1 MRLPSR
7 AAPACLV
14 AILALAGC
22 AGILDFDRAR
32 QVLQPP
38 RPPPLPPL
46 LETRE
51 ALPVPEGLRATSGE
65 LRSVPLQWDPLLT
78 PAVAGYAIE
87 RALAAEGPFTRIA
100 AVAGNAATAFV
111 DGSVGSDGATRFYRI
126 RAFAPTGA
134 LGAEPS
140 AVVAATTASAP
151 APPTGIRAYSYQ
163 PRSVPLAW
171 EPSPDPTVGGYVVE
185 RSPSLRGPFARLAQ
199 LEGRHS
205 TAYVDRGLGDL
216 RVFYYRIAAVNRSGG
231 RGPVS
236 DPIRAVTKPDPL
248 PPAGLRLAGQRL
260 GANRIEWEPNVELD
274 IVAYRVYRLR
284 GGDRALLAELPASA
298 TSAEDGGVAADEPA
312 AYSVVAI
319 DRDGLD
325 SEPAAPLEVVSVGYG
340 LIATARPGGV
350 LLAWDGRAGEGFRGA
365 RVLRHGALRSTLLGF
380 STEGSWLDRDAEPGG
395 SYRYGVV
402 LERPDGSLAPQSSPV
417 EITVPREKTPVR

>member
-1 MRLPSR
+1 MRRPTR
-7 AAPACLV
+7 AALACLV
-14 AILALAGC
+14 GLLAPVGC

-38 RPPPLPPL
+38 RPPSLPPL
-46 LETRE
+46 LETRVE
-51 ALPVPEGLRATSGE
+51 LPAPEGLRATSGE

-78 PAVAGYAIE
+78 PGVAGYAIE
-87 RALAAEGPFTRIA
+87 RALAADGPFTRIA

-111 DGSVGSDGATRFYRI
+111 DVSIDGDDATRFYRV

-134 LGAEPS
+134 LGTEPS

-171 EPSPDPTVGGYVVE
+171 EPSLDPTVGGYVVE

-205 TAYVDRGLGDL
+205 TVYVDRGLGDL

-231 RGPVS
+231 TGPVS

-260 GANRIEWEPNVELD
+260 GANRIEWEPNVEPD

-284 GGDRALLAELPASA
+284 EGDRERLAELPA
-298 TSAEDGGVAADEPA
+298 TSTSTEDGGVAADEPA

-325 SEPAAPLEVVSVGYG
+325 SEPAAALEVVSVGYG
-340 LIATARPGGV
+340 LVATARPGGV
-350 LLAWDGRAGEGFRGA
+350 HLAWDARADEGYRAA
-365 RVLRHGALRSTLLGF
+365 RVLRHGMLRTLELGVSTD
-380 STEGSWLDRDAEPGG
+380 GSWVDRDVKPGG
-395 SYRYGVV
+395 SYRYSVV
-402 LERPDGSLAPQSSPV
+402 LERPDGSLAPPSSPV
-417 EITVPREKTPVR
+417 EITIPREKPPVR